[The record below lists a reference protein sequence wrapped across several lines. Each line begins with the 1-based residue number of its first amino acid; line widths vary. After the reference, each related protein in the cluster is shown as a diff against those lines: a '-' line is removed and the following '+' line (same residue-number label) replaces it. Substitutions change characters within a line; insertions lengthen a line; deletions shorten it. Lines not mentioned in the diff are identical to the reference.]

1 MYQID
6 NSTAAQAIPASTT
19 AGSKGYFTDGNPAT
33 GTPATILPAEFM
45 NMLMMENLN
54 VLAAAGIAPDKSKFN
69 QLSLAISKITGSNLN
84 WDNLSGK
91 PNTVSGFGITD
102 AYTKSQA
109 DNLLLAKANKATTL
123 SGYGINDAIKIGDG
137 GFLGVPNFY
146 TGAVSALR
154 SSQLLAMQAPSTTDM
169 PSGVSYAAAIHVAYP
184 QNVAGDKFAFDLT
197 SSMTSDRLFYRRVQ
211 QDGSGSYNE
220 VFTTANFNPA
230 TKADASTVTAQL
242 AAKADAT
249 ATANALAT
257 KADATATAN
266 SLAQCMK
273 LGQTV
278 PSYSNPRF
286 GSGNTPNFA
295 SGPTVNTG
303 APEINNESNTA
314 ASAALLF
321 HRIGTFAGYLGI
333 DTDNQLKWGGGS
345 YGTNAYAIYHQ
356 GNLGQATEASLGT
369 IKVATQLQINNGVDD
384 SAAVTSKKIRLGF
397 FASLTTNGYIVFPQW
412 LGSFMIQW
420 GRYTV
425 AAPGGS
431 TTAVSF
437 PIPFGSSFSPMCWT
451 GVDGAATDQI
461 GTQGI
466 TTTGMT
472 ISKGSA
478 DPNVRNGSWFAFGGA
493 F

>member
-19 AGSKGYFTDGNPAT
+19 PGSKGYFTDGNPAT

-54 VLAAAGIAPDKSKFN
+54 VLAAAGIVPDKSKFN
-69 QLSLAISKITGSNLN
+69 QLAVAISTITGSNLT
-84 WDNLSGK
+84 WTNLGGK
-91 PNTVSGFGITD
+91 PTTVAGFGITD

-242 AAKADAT
+242 A
-249 ATANALAT
+249 T

-266 SLAQCMK
+266 SLALCMK

-278 PSYSNPRF
+278 TSYNNPRF

-321 HRIGTFAGYLGI
+321 HRVGVSAGYLGI

-345 YGTNAYAIYHQ
+345 YGANAYTLYHQ
-356 GNLGQATEASLGT
+356 GNLGAATETVPGLVQISSTTVANGGADNTTAMSPV
-369 IKVATQLQINNGVDD
+369 KVASRITAALNTTYGYNRVYLDVTTTRSSGVSYTNTSGAPIGVLVTLNTLAGAETTTITVNGLTVYSGDPGVGQQQAPIYFAVPNGA
-384 SAAVTSKKIRLGF
+384 SYAVTVS
-397 FASLTTNGYIVFPQW
+397 
-412 LGSFMIQW
+412 GSVIQRW
-420 GRYTV
+420 VEMR
-425 AAPGGS
+425 
-431 TTAVSF
+431 
-437 PIPFGSSFSPMCWT
+437 
-451 GVDGAATDQI
+451 
-461 GTQGI
+461 
-466 TTTGMT
+466 
-472 ISKGSA
+472 
-478 DPNVRNGSWFAFGGA
+478 
-493 F
+493 